1 MAAIYRFLSTYEVL
15 IYIVLAIGGL
25 YFGRWLWRSWNEWRE
40 AVYSLEKEFA
50 LRRMGRAIAAV
61 SLILILLCGEVVI
74 ASVIVPSL
82 PAAFFLPTPT
92 LNLLAT
98 PTGTISSELATQLAL
113 TPRPVP
119 TVTGGEGCD
128 PNRLALT
135 APKAGTEIRGTV
147 DIQGTVDVPNFGFY
161 KYEVAP
167 INSDTWATISAGR
180 TNHVIAGPLGK
191 WDTSAVPPGDY
202 QLRLVVTDNQG
213 QSLPACIIPVR
224 VLPPS

>member
-25 YFGRWLWRSWNEWRE
+25 FAGRWLWSSWNEWRR
-40 AVYSLEKEFA
+40 AVFNLEREFA
-50 LRRMGRAIAAV
+50 LRRMGRAVALLSLV
-61 SLILILLCGEVVI
+61 LILSCAELIT
-74 ASVIVPSL
+74 ASIIVPSL
-82 PAAFFLPTPT
+82 PASFFLATST
-92 LNLLAT
+92 LDLLST
-98 PTGTISSELATQLAL
+98 PTGTISAELATQIAL

-119 TVTGGEGCD
+119 TLEGAQGCQ
-128 PNRLALT
+128 PGRLMIT
-135 APKAGTEIRGTV
+135 SPKAGSEVSGTV
-147 DIQGTVDVPNFGFY
+147 DIQGTVDIPNFGFY

-180 TNHVIAGPLGK
+180 DIRVDQSLGS
-191 WDTSAVPPGDY
+191 WDTTAVTPGDY

-213 QSLPACIIPVR
+213 QALPACIIPVR